1 MIGVRLFGERFFS
14 QDEPYHKHVQGEAYN
29 MIEIRAMKQNEA
41 QEVRKLGKK
50 TFEWFESLFVP
61 NPKDCCVAVEGN
73 TIIGAV
79 LYKYL
84 TVAGKK
90 IGYVD
95 YIFVDKAGH
104 GKGVGSKLVDVCL
117 ETMQK
122 EGCDGYSA
130 IVRDDNVGSWKMFVN
145 RGLQRVGLDDLIR
158 QFGVLGM
165 FSLTFKTPMN
175 IATGMEFYLKLEH
188 DALSVRKED
197 STSQT
202 LNYFIFSVLLLLPT
216 IIYGFEHAF
225 HVIGAIVS
233 VLGIRMVFGYIGTMF
248 SNEKWYFRVCN
259 GGYIIPFIASLFGGI
274 YLISGNWYPRVYRK
288 EADFKRSLGLT
299 ALAQWISLLCIVLM
313 TRTQLGELEFVRTMA
328 SMSGIFMLISIVP
341 FYPLAS
347 FGGKR
352 IFDWS
357 KWLYVIVVL
366 FSLCAVF
373 LY

>member
-1 MIGVRLFGERFFS
+1 MENPETNHAAGE
-14 QDEPYHKHVQGEAYN
+14 VYN
-29 MIEIRAMKQNEA
+29 LIEIRAMKQNEA
-41 QEVRKLGKK
+41 PKVKKLGKK
-50 TFEWFESLFVP
+50 TFEWFESLFIP

-79 LYKYL
+79 LYKYI
-84 TVAGKK
+84 TAAGKK

-95 YIFVDKAGH
+95 YIFVDKADH
-104 GKGVGSKLVDVCL
+104 GNGIGSKLIDFCL

-145 RGLQRVGLDDLIR
+145 RGFQRAGLDDLIR
-158 QFGVLGM
+158 QFGVMGVLT
-165 FSLTFKTPMN
+165 LTFKTPMN

-188 DALSVRKED
+188 DVLSVRKEHP
-197 STSQT
+197 TSQT
-202 LNYFIFSVLLLLPT
+202 LKYVIISVLLLLPT
-216 IIYGFEHAF
+216 LIYGFEYAF

-233 VLGIRMVFGYIGTMF
+233 VLGIRMGFGYIGTLF
-248 SNEKWYFRVCN
+248 SNEKWHFRVCD
-259 GGYIIPFIASLFGGI
+259 GGYIISLTASLFGGI

-288 EADFKRSLGLT
+288 DADFKRSLGLT
-299 ALAQWISLLCIVLM
+299 ASAQWISLLCIVLI
-313 TRTQLGELEFVRTMA
+313 TRTQLGDLAFVRTMA
-328 SMSGIFMLISIVP
+328 GISGIFMLISIVP

-357 KWLYVIVVL
+357 KRLYVTVVL
-366 FSLCAVF
+366 FSLCTVF